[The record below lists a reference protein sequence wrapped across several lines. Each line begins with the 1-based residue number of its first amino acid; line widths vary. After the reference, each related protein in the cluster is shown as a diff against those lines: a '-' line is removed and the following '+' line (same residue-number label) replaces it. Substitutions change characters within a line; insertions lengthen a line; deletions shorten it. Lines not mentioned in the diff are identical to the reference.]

1 MKKKI
6 MSVGEGDGQSKELKI
21 VYLEDVWPKILPS
34 KVLHVRAAVDAKSP
48 VCSVSSNGGCNF
60 NREIHSKKESAN
72 R

>member
-48 VCSVSSNGGCNF
+48 VCSVLLMVAATLTEKYTARVSQ
-60 NREIHSKKESAN
+60 
-72 R
+72 